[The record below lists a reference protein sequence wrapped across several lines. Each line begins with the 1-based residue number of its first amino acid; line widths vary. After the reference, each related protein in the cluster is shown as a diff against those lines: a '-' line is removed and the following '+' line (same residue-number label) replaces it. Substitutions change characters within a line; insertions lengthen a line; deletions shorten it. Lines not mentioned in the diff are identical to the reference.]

1 MVVPVS
7 GPVSVVAF
15 GANGKFVP
23 IEADS
28 LADAI
33 FQAVFAL
40 GIVDYLWESG
50 GGRAL
55 YVRHGMD
62 D

>member
-1 MVVPVS
+1 MVQNVS

-15 GANGKFVP
+15 GANGKYCP

-28 LADAI
+28 LAEAI
-33 FQAVFAL
+33 FQAVFCL

-55 YVRHGMD
+55 YIRHGLER
-62 D
+62 